1 VSDRDDIADVL
12 AQVVDVG
19 PSAREADLAD
29 AVSRHVSNRP
39 GPSGGSPD
47 EGTVAALRALAT
59 TDPVRVVGDGAGL
72 HIEVDFNDLL
82 ADVGEPDV
90 WTILGKLKDLF
101 GATT

>member
-1 VSDRDDIADVL
+1 VSDQDDIANVL

-39 GPSGGSPD
+39 NPVGGSPD
-47 EGTVAALRALAT
+47 QGTVAALRALAS
-59 TDPVRVVGDGAGL
+59 DPVRAVGDGAGL

-82 ADVGEPDV
+82 EDVGEPDV
-90 WTILGKLKDLF
+90 WVILGKLKDLF

>member
-1 VSDRDDIADVL
+1 MSDRDDIADVL

-47 EGTVAALRALAT
+47 EGTVAALRALAA
-59 TDPVRVVGDGAGL
+59 DPLPARGERGGL
-72 HIEVDFNDLL
+72 FVDVDFNDLL
-82 ADVGEPDV
+82 ADVGEPEV

-101 GATT
+101 GSTP